1 MRFLR
6 NLLLFVILI
15 YGAAVGY
22 LWYETNNTL
31 QRIVEGAAPFA
42 TIGYESFFVSPLG
55 NEITVDNISIVPQM
69 AADEFR
75 IEQVRLFAD
84 QPGYFLISGK
94 SMQDGKLPEEMG
106 INFSNIQL
114 NLDGK
119 FFSMLEQMVEQAA
132 EQPTPADAL
141 ISQLD
146 ALGCGDI
153 DKFQLVDY
161 RLMGMRRVNTDF
173 NIRLHYNKIAEIF
186 SVEID
191 ANVRDIYQANMS
203 MDFKVPGGEMGGV
216 TATNTIPP
224 MRISINDN
232 GFYKMRNTYC
242 ATSNNSSI
250 DEYIDRHMQLLV
262 ATLGIKLPEKLA
274 TAYRNHMLKGGR
286 INVAIKPQN
295 NISPEEL
302 TYYKP
307 LEAAELLGLS
317 VSIGNTRVELDQL
330 LNADAPGAV
339 AQSPNAAKPAAKDKA
354 AATVTKVEKPAA
366 MEETKAPVQRRPSY
380 HVENVDNAEKHI
392 DKLVEVTL
400 PGNKVRRGILEQ
412 VRNGR
417 LYLVIE
423 LQGGSVTY
431 PVRKNE
437 INKFRVRY

>member
-119 FFSMLEQMVEQAA
+119 FFSMLEQMVEQTA

-186 SVEID
+186 GVEID
-191 ANVRDIYQANMS
+191 ANVRGIYQANMS

-216 TATNTIPP
+216 TENSTIPP

-262 ATLGIKLPEKLA
+262 TSLGIKLPEKVA

-330 LNADAPGAV
+330 LNSNAPAAV
-339 AQSPNAAKPAAKDKA
+339 AQSPDATKPAAKNKA
-354 AATVTKVEKPAA
+354 AATVAKAEKPAA
-366 MEETKAPVQRRPSY
+366 TEETKAPVQRRPSY
-380 HVENVDNAEKHI
+380 HVENVDSAEKYI
-392 DKLVEVTL
+392 DKMVEVTL
-400 PGNKVRRGILEQ
+400 PGNKVRQGLLEQ

-417 LYLVIE
+417 LYLVIQ
-423 LQGGSVTY
+423 LQGGTVTY
-431 PVRKNE
+431 PVRKTE
-437 INKFRVRY
+437 ISKFRVRY